1 MATVQAQDERRRFSR
16 ITFHRPAHLTIGTA
30 ATMVGVLDVSLK
42 GALLEVPQGFSAAP
56 DARCS
61 LVIRLDAGEAMIQLD
76 GHVAHRDGSR
86 LGVRCTSIDLES
98 IAHLRR
104 VLELNLADE
113 DLLHREL
120 ASLAGADD

>member
-1 MATVQAQDERRRFSR
+1 MATVQPHDERRCFSR
-16 ITFHRPAHLTIGTA
+16 IAFHRPGNLTIGTA
-30 ATMVGVLDVSLK
+30 SAMVGVLDVSLK

-56 DARCS
+56 DARCT
-61 LVIRLDAGEAMIQLD
+61 LVIRLDAGEALIQLD
-76 GHVAHRDGSR
+76 GHVAHRDGPR

-104 VLELNLADE
+104 VVELNLADE

-120 ASLAGADD
+120 ATLAGADD